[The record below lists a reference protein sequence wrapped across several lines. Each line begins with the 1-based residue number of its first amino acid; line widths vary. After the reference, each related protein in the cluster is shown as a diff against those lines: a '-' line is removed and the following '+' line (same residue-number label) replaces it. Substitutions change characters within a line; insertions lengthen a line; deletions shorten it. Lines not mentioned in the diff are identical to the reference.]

1 MTTVCPCNNGVCNC
15 HKNEWFCIC
24 QDWCK
29 PTKEYEYDKKRRER
43 GEG

>member
-1 MTTVCPCNNGVCNC
+1 MNICPCNKGTCNC

-29 PTKEYEYDKKRRER
+29 PTKEYEHMKKKVK
-43 GEG
+43 